1 MALANLTLSLQI
13 ALAKNQFQAHR
24 EVLKRHQVAK
34 YLRHSLQQYDAE
46 ITVRIVQ
53 ADEAQALNKSYR
65 QKDYATNVLTF
76 DYSQAPI
83 VCADL
88 VICAEV
94 VEREAKEQGKTLQA
108 HYAHLLVHGCL
119 HAQGY
124 DHELG
129 EAEAEKMEALE
140 TQIMH
145 KLGFDNPY

>member
-1 MALANLTLSLQI
+1 MALADLTLSLQI
-13 ALAKNQFQAHR
+13 ALAKNEFQAHR

-34 YLRHSLQQYDAE
+34 YLRHSLQEHDAE

-53 ADEAQALNKSYR
+53 ADEAQELNKSYR

-129 EAEAEKMEALE
+129 EAEAEEMEALE

>member
-1 MALANLTLSLQI
+1 MALPELSLSLQI
-13 ALAKNQFQAHR
+13 ALAKNEFQAHR
-24 EVLKRHQVAK
+24 DVLKRHQVAK
-34 YLRHSLQQYDAE
+34 YLRHSLQNPAE
-46 ITVRIVQ
+46 MTVRIVQ
-53 ADEAQALNKSYR
+53 ADEAQELNKSYR

-76 DYSQAPI
+76 DYSQEPI

-129 EAEAEKMEALE
+129 EAEAEEMEALE
-140 TQIMH
+140 IQIMQ

>member
-1 MALANLTLSLQI
+1 MPELSLSLQI
-13 ALAKNQFQAHR
+13 ALAKNEFQAHR
-24 EVLKRHQVAK
+24 DVLKRHQVAK
-34 YLRHSLQQYDAE
+34 YLRHSLQNPAE
-46 ITVRIVQ
+46 MTVRIVQ
-53 ADEAQALNKSYR
+53 ADEAQELNKSYR

-76 DYSQAPI
+76 DYSQEPI

-129 EAEAEKMEALE
+129 EAEAEEMEALE
-140 TQIMH
+140 IQIMQ

>member
-1 MALANLTLSLQI
+1 MALADLTLSLQI
-13 ALAKNQFQAHR
+13 ALAKNEFQAHR

-34 YLRHSLQQYDAE
+34 YLRHSLQQHDAE

-53 ADEAQALNKSYR
+53 ADEAQELNKSYR

-76 DYSQAPI
+76 DYSQSPI

-129 EAEAEKMEALE
+129 EAEAEAMEALE
-140 TQIMH
+140 TQIMR

>member
-1 MALANLTLSLQI
+1 MSLQI
-13 ALAKNQFQAHR
+13 ALAKNEFQAHR
-24 EVLKRHQVAK
+24 DVLKRHQVAK
-34 YLRHSLQQYDAE
+34 YLRHSLQNPAE
-46 ITVRIVQ
+46 MTVRIVQ
-53 ADEAQALNKSYR
+53 ADEAQELNKSYR

-76 DYSQAPI
+76 DYSQEPI

-129 EAEAEKMEALE
+129 EAEAEEMEALE
-140 TQIMH
+140 IQIMQ

>member
-129 EAEAEKMEALE
+129 QAEAEEMEALE
-140 TQIMH
+140 IQIMH

>member
-1 MALANLTLSLQI
+1 MALPELSLSLQI
-13 ALAKNQFQAHR
+13 ALAKNEFQAHR
-24 EVLKRHQVAK
+24 DVLKRHQVAK
-34 YLRHSLQQYDAE
+34 YLRHSLQQHDAE

-53 ADEAQALNKSYR
+53 ADEAQELNKSYR

-76 DYSQAPI
+76 DYSQKPI

-129 EAEAEKMEALE
+129 EAEAEEMEALE
-140 TQIMH
+140 IQIMQ

>member
-1 MALANLTLSLQI
+1 MALPELSLSLQL
-13 ALAKNQFQAHR
+13 ALAKNEFQAHR
-24 EVLKRHQVAK
+24 DVLKRHQVAK
-34 YLRHSLQQYDAE
+34 YLRHSLQQHDAE
-46 ITVRIVQ
+46 MTVRIVQ
-53 ADEAQALNKSYR
+53 ADESQELNKSYR

-129 EAEAEKMEALE
+129 EAEAEEMEALE
-140 TQIMH
+140 IQIMQ

>member
-1 MALANLTLSLQI
+1 MALPELSLSLQI
-13 ALAKNQFQAHR
+13 ALAKNEFQAHR
-24 EVLKRHQVAK
+24 DVLKRHQVAK
-34 YLRHSLQQYDAE
+34 YLRHSLQNPAE
-46 ITVRIVQ
+46 MTVRIVQ
-53 ADEAQALNKSYR
+53 ADEAQELNKSYR

-76 DYSQAPI
+76 DYSQEPN

-129 EAEAEKMEALE
+129 EAEAEEMEALE
-140 TQIMH
+140 IQIMQ

>member
-1 MALANLTLSLQI
+1 MALADLTLSLQI

-34 YLRHSLQQYDAE
+34 YLRHSLQQHDAE

-53 ADEAQALNKSYR
+53 ADEAQELNKSYR

-129 EAEAEKMEALE
+129 EAEAEAMEALE
-140 TQIMH
+140 TQIMR

>member
-1 MALANLTLSLQI
+1 MALPELSLSLQI
-13 ALAKNQFQAHR
+13 ALAKNEFQAHR
-24 EVLKRHQVAK
+24 DVLKRHQVAK
-34 YLRHSLQQYDAE
+34 YLRHSLQQHDAE

-53 ADEAQALNKSYR
+53 ADEAQELNKSYR

-76 DYSQAPI
+76 DYSQEPI

-129 EAEAEKMEALE
+129 EAEAEEMEALE
-140 TQIMH
+140 IQIMQ

>member
-129 EAEAEKMEALE
+129 QAEAEEMEALE
-140 TQIMH
+140 IQIMQ

>member
-1 MALANLTLSLQI
+1 MALPERSLSLQI
-13 ALAKNQFQAHR
+13 ALVKNEFQAHR
-24 EVLKRHQVAK
+24 DVLKRHQVAK
-34 YLRHSLQQYDAE
+34 YLRHSLQNPAE
-46 ITVRIVQ
+46 MTVRIVQ
-53 ADEAQALNKSYR
+53 ADEAQELNKSYR

-129 EAEAEKMEALE
+129 QAEAEEMEALE
-140 TQIMH
+140 IQIMQ

>member
-1 MALANLTLSLQI
+1 MALADLTLSLQI
-13 ALAKNQFQAHR
+13 ALAKNEFQAHR

-34 YLRHSLQQYDAE
+34 YLRHSLQKYDAE

-53 ADEAQALNKSYR
+53 ADEAQELNKSYR

-76 DYSQAPI
+76 DYSQSPI

-94 VEREAKEQGKTLQA
+94 VEREAKEQGKTLQS

-129 EAEAEKMEALE
+129 EAEAEEMEALE
-140 TQIMH
+140 TQIMR

>member
-1 MALANLTLSLQI
+1 MALADLTLSLQI
-13 ALAKNQFQAHR
+13 ALAKNEFQAHR
-24 EVLKRHQVAK
+24 DVLKRHQVAK
-34 YLRHSLQQYDAE
+34 YLRHSLQQHDAE

-53 ADEAQALNKSYR
+53 ADEAQELNKSYR

-76 DYSQAPI
+76 DYSQEPI

-129 EAEAEKMEALE
+129 EAEAEEMEALE
-140 TQIMH
+140 IQIMQ

>member
-88 VICAEV
+88 VICPEV

-129 EAEAEKMEALE
+129 QAEAEEMEALE
-140 TQIMH
+140 IQIMQ

>member
-1 MALANLTLSLQI
+1 MALPELSLSLQI
-13 ALAKNQFQAHR
+13 ALAKNDFQAHR
-24 EVLKRHQVAK
+24 DVLKRHQVAK
-34 YLRHSLQQYDAE
+34 YLRHSLQNPAE
-46 ITVRIVQ
+46 MTVRIVQ
-53 ADEAQALNKSYR
+53 ADEAQELNKSYR

-76 DYSQAPI
+76 DYSQEPI

-129 EAEAEKMEALE
+129 ETEAEEMEALE
-140 TQIMH
+140 IQIMQ

>member
-1 MALANLTLSLQI
+1 MALADLTLSLQI
-13 ALAKNQFQAHR
+13 ALGKNQFQAHR

-34 YLRHSLQQYDAE
+34 YLRHSLQQHDAE

-53 ADEAQALNKSYR
+53 ADEAQELNKSYR

-129 EAEAEKMEALE
+129 EAEAEAMEALE

>member
-1 MALANLTLSLQI
+1 MALPELSLSLQI
-13 ALAKNQFQAHR
+13 ALAKNEFQAHR
-24 EVLKRHQVAK
+24 DVLKRHQVAK
-34 YLRHSLQQYDAE
+34 YLRHSLQNPAE
-46 ITVRIVQ
+46 MTVRIVQ
-53 ADEAQALNKSYR
+53 ADEAQELNKSYR

-129 EAEAEKMEALE
+129 EAEAEEMEALE
-140 TQIMH
+140 IQIMQ